1 MIYTLYTVLMAHT
14 LLLNKDYTPISVL
27 PLSVIH
33 WHHSIKLMF
42 LGRIQ
47 VLETYPD
54 WYINSEKLTLNVP
67 SVAVTNE
74 YFNPKRYVRFSRAN
88 VYLRDLYQC
97 QYCTDAF
104 DFKDLSIDHVIP
116 RARGGKTSWENCVTS
131 CKGCNTRKADKLQK
145 PIRKPFKPDYW
156 GLASAWR
163 NSPVE
168 IKDPKWEQYLGIKAK
183 VA

>member
-1 MIYTLYTVLMAHT
+1 M
-14 LLLNKDYTPISVL
+14 
-27 PLSVIH
+27 
-33 WHHSIKLMF
+33 
-42 LGRIQ
+42 
-47 VLETYPD
+47 
-54 WYINSEKLTLNVP
+54 P
-67 SVAVTNE
+67 SVAVTKE
-74 YFNPKRYVRFSRAN
+74 YFNPKRYVRFSRTN

-97 QYCTDAF
+97 QYCADTF

-116 RARGGKTSWENCVTS
+116 RSLNGKTSWENCVTS
-131 CKGCNTRKADKLQK
+131 CKSCNSRKADKLRK

-163 NSPVE
+163 NSHVE